1 MEKVKIL
8 VTGGAG
14 FIGSNIVE
22 RLSENGTQVRVLD
35 NFSTGKRENLKFQK
49 SFPLEV
55 MEGDLCDLNTCR
67 RACENID
74 FVLHQAA
81 IPSVPKS
88 VVDPITSNE
97 ANVQGTLNL
106 LVAARDAGV
115 KRLVYASSSSIYGDT
130 PIMPKREDMTP
141 LPLSPYAITKLT
153 GEYYCQVFYRLY
165 GLETVVLRYFNVFGP
180 RQDPNSQYAAA
191 IPRFI
196 TALLSNGPPTIY
208 GDGNQSRDFTYVRN
222 VVEANI
228 QALEARGAEGE
239 VFNIAC
245 GESITINELV
255 KKMKKILNSNIQP
268 IYTDSRPGDIRD
280 SLADISRARR
290 ILGYKPSESLETGL
304 AETINFFRTHG

>member
-1 MEKVKIL
+1 MRIL

-14 FIGSNIVE
+14 FIGSNIAE
-22 RLSENGTQVRVLD
+22 RLIENRDNVRVMD
-35 NFSTGKRENLKFQK
+35 NFSTGKRENLRL
-49 SFPLEV
+49 SGAFPLEV

-67 RACENID
+67 RACENVG

-88 VVDPITSNE
+88 VADPISSNE
-97 ANVQGTLNL
+97 ANVRGTLNL

-130 PIMPKREDMTP
+130 PIMPKKEDMTP
-141 LPLSPYAITKLT
+141 LPLSPYAISKLT
-153 GEYYCQVFYRLY
+153 GEYYCRVFYRLY

-196 TALLSNGPPTIY
+196 TALLNNKPPTVY
-208 GDGNQSRDFTYVRN
+208 GDGEQTRDFTYVRS

-228 QALEARGAEGE
+228 QALEAKGAEGE

-255 KKMKKILNSNIQP
+255 KKMAEILNSNIQP

-290 ILGYKPSESLETGL
+290 ILGYKPPESLETGL
-304 AETINFFRTHG
+304 AETVNFFRTTV